1 MKKIK
6 RKLICNR
13 ISCLIRNYPGVNI
26 FYLLWIFSNLM
37 IKKNI
42 LAFLKSNLESIII
55 MIAIQGK
62 TAIDKKNG
70 WNLKITHNSRY
81 IWKKTCFKFFLHY
94 VAQTSVGFC
103 SSFFFL
109 CFVISKEMGLQLAI
123 FFPFVATGVHKVIF
137 GQKLVSLLGPS
148 TSICIGNRG
157 RPFRFNLM

>member
-1 MKKIK
+1 MSDQKSRDK
-6 RKLICNR
+6 
-13 ISCLIRNYPGVNI
+13 Y
-26 FYLLWIFSNLM
+26 FHLLWIFSNLM

-42 LAFLKSNLESIII
+42 LAFLKSNLESIVII
-55 MIAIQGK
+55 VAIQGK
-62 TAIDKKNG
+62 TAIDKKMG
-70 WNLKITHNSRY
+70 GILKSHTIPVTFEKNLLQILLTLCSTNFSS
-81 IWKKTCFKFFLHY
+81 FLFF
-94 VAQTSVGFC
+94 
-103 SSFFFL
+103 FFFL

>member
-1 MKKIK
+1 LSDQ
-6 RKLICNR
+6 KLSR
-13 ISCLIRNYPGVNI
+13 GKY

-42 LAFLKSNLESIII
+42 LAFLKSNLESIVII
-55 MIAIQGK
+55 VAIQGK
-62 TAIDKKNG
+62 TAIEKKWVESKNHTQFP
-70 WNLKITHNSRY
+70 LHL
-81 IWKKTCFKFFLHY
+81 KKTCFKFFLHY
-94 VAQTSVGFC
+94 VAQTSVVFC

>member
-6 RKLICNR
+6 CKLICNR
-13 ISCLIRNYPGVNI
+13 ISCLIRNYRGKY
-26 FYLLWIFSNLM
+26 FHLLWIFSNLM

-42 LAFLKSNLESIII
+42 LAFLKSNLESIVI
-55 MIAIQGK
+55 MVAIQGK
-62 TAIDKKNG
+62 TTIGKMGGISKSHT
-70 WNLKITHNSRY
+70 IPVTFE
-81 IWKKTCFKFFLHY
+81 KTCFKFFLHY
-94 VAQTSVGFC
+94 VAQTSVVFC